1 LSHPLCVFRQEKSFQ
16 PPDERLQNL
25 PKVGK
30 CHGFKP
36 RNTKGRKK
44 HESRISNAATRK
56 IAGVKVIYI
65 SNDSTSTKVKERK
78 EEHI

>member
-1 LSHPLCVFRQEKSFQ
+1 LKKL
-16 PPDERLQNL
+16 L
-25 PKVGK
+25 KVAK

-36 RNTKGRKK
+36 RNTTGRKK
-44 HESRISNAATRK
+44 HESRISNATTRK
-56 IAGVKVIYI
+56 IAGVQGIYI